1 MSKIGDNIA
10 IARKRAGLTQEELA
24 ARMGYKSKSTINKI
38 ELGVNDIPQSKIVK
52 FAEVLG
58 TTPAVLMGWVSE
70 ETSKKND
77 LLTELVVKMR
87 HDQNF
92 LDTVARLMDPDFF
105 EVVSMLAGLEPAEYA
120 SIRQILSALG
130 KK

>member
-1 MSKIGDNIA
+1 MPKIGDNIA
-10 IARKRAGLTQEELA
+10 LARKRAGLTQEELA

-38 ELGVNDIPQSKIVK
+38 ELGVNDIPQSKIAK

-70 ETSKKND
+70 ETSIKND
-77 LLTELVVKMR
+77 QLAELVVKMR
-87 HDQNF
+87 HD
-92 LDTVARLMDPDFF
+92 ADFF
-105 EVVSMLAGLEPAEYA
+105 EAVAMLADLSETSFENVK
-120 SIRQILSALG
+120 SVILAFS